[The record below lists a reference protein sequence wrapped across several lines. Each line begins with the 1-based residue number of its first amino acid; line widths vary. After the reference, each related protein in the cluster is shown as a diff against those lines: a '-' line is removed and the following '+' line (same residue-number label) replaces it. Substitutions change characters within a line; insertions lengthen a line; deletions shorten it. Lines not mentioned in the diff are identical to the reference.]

1 MHDVHNNEA
10 PSGILNLL
18 KEKNKYLPLLPM
30 QEHRLQEIFMF
41 TVPIWNHINCLYFAL
56 EQSCGMK

>member
-1 MHDVHNNEA
+1 MHDVHNNEVA
-10 PSGILNLL
+10 SGILNLF

-41 TVPIWNHINCLYFAL
+41 TVPI
-56 EQSCGMK
+56 